1 MGRLVPRPRGHPGRS
16 IPSTQPEN
24 GERRREPME
33 RRAAAPLLSL
43 ASKAV
48 SSTPSTM

>member
-1 MGRLVPRPRGHPGRS
+1 MGRPVPHPRGHPGRGIS
-16 IPSTQPEN
+16 PTQPKN
-24 GERRREPME
+24 RERRREPME

-48 SSTPSTM
+48 FSTPSTM

>member
-1 MGRLVPRPRGHPGRS
+1 
-16 IPSTQPEN
+16 
-24 GERRREPME
+24 ME
-33 RRAAAPLLSL
+33 RRVAAPLLSL